1 MIRKFRIYFL
11 SVVLIF
17 TIISCRREVKK
28 DRFTDTLT
36 SGVIPVA
43 VDETFEPVIEEEIDV
58 FESLYPNAGIVPK
71 YTSEVEAINL
81 LMKDSVRLAITTRP
95 LSSKEEN
102 YFKAK
107 KFEPKSYKLASD
119 AIALIVNKSNPDTL
133 ITVDQLR
140 QILLGKI
147 TKWNQ
152 IYPKSNLG
160 DITMV
165 FDNPNSST
173 VRFAIDSICGGL
185 PLSDRLKAQGK
196 NAEVLNF
203 VSKTRNAIGV
213 IGVNWL
219 SNKADSTNL
228 SFIDIVKVMSV
239 TNEATATVDNCYKP
253 FQAYIYY
260 GDYPLSRNIFVIIND
275 PRHSL
280 PTGFTSFLTSDKG
293 QRIIL
298 KAGLVPATQPIRV
311 VNVKN
316 ERINLK

>member
-133 ITVDQLR
+133 ITVDQ
-140 QILLGKI
+140 
-147 TKWNQ
+147 
-152 IYPKSNLG
+152 
-160 DITMV
+160 
-165 FDNPNSST
+165 
-173 VRFAIDSICGGL
+173 
-185 PLSDRLKAQGK
+185 
-196 NAEVLNF
+196 
-203 VSKTRNAIGV
+203 
-213 IGVNWL
+213 
-219 SNKADSTNL
+219 
-228 SFIDIVKVMSV
+228 
-239 TNEATATVDNCYKP
+239 
-253 FQAYIYY
+253 
-260 GDYPLSRNIFVIIND
+260 
-275 PRHSL
+275 
-280 PTGFTSFLTSDKG
+280 
-293 QRIIL
+293 
-298 KAGLVPATQPIRV
+298 
-311 VNVKN
+311 
-316 ERINLK
+316 